1 MGGKLNLQIQTEFLH
16 TVQDEM
22 TWNTVNI
29 SDVENHPIHPEHS
42 KPVRTIT
49 LCQFS
54 WEKIW
59 RLTVFKFT
67 AEEQAIKPSHKEYKG
82 QMLLLSFP

>member
-1 MGGKLNLQIQTEFLH
+1 MGGKLNLQIQTDFLH

-22 TWNTVNI
+22 TWNIVNI
-29 SDVENHPIHPEHS
+29 SVVENHPIHPEHS

-54 WEKIW
+54 WEKI
-59 RLTVFKFT
+59 RSLIIFNFI
-67 AEEQAIKPSHKEYKG
+67 AEEQGQKAITQSV
-82 QMLLLSFP
+82 